1 MFTKIRKYFSGDE
14 NPKPLDAYDAIQD
27 KEFLLKVIESNW
39 DLARMIDTS
48 KPNHTLTLSLTIQR
62 NFTTEAAKE
71 LLSEIIEEM
80 SNVN

>member
-1 MFTKIRKYFSGDE
+1 MFAKIRKFFSDEE
-14 NPKPLDAYDAIQD
+14 NPKPLDAYDAISD

-48 KPNHTLTLSLTIQR
+48 KPNHMLTLSLTIER
-62 NFTTEAAKE
+62 SFTTEAAKE
-71 LLSEIIEEM
+71 LLAEIVEEI